1 MTLSNFKNK
10 TYFDIEEISTN
21 ELNELRSREMEE
33 EFEFDE
39 IKKNLKFNKKLTNV

>member
-1 MTLSNFKNK
+1 MTLSDVKIN
-10 TYFDIEEISTN
+10 TSFDIEEISTN

-39 IKKNLKFNKKLTNV
+39 IKKYLKFNKKLTNV